1 MITFLENIQ
10 KKLLH
15 LKVGYKTILH
25 LAIDEDDFDAT
36 PFVEACLKVCGKS
49 KCISEGHGG
58 AGLACGP
65 ASAHCIHSK
74 S

>member
-36 PFVEACLKVCGKS
+36 PFVEACLKVWV
-49 KCISEGHGG
+49 
-58 AGLACGP
+58 A
-65 ASAHCIHSK
+65 
-74 S
+74 